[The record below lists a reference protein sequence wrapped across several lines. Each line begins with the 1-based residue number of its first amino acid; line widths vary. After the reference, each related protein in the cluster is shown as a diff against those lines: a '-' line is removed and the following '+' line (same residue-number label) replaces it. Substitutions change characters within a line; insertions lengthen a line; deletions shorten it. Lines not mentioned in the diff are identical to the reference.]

1 MNCRELEEE
10 NANLQAE
17 YERLRAKSTPG
28 STPEEQHSGNE
39 NRGAHGAPD
48 QVTIHFYFNITLCMP
63 VCNKLDGQITKVN
76 CSLQC
81 FTIPSLKNKQE

>member
-1 MNCRELEEE
+1 MFRRELEEE

-28 STPEEQHSGNE
+28 STPEEQHAGNE

-48 QVTIHFYFNITLCMP
+48 QVRVILTYF
-63 VCNKLDGQITKVN
+63 V
-76 CSLQC
+76 
-81 FTIPSLKNKQE
+81 